1 MVNHVI
7 DIFVFIVVVRRTTTM
22 HIASSGE
29 QVPHIVKI
37 AIRLNKVKGEEV
49 LSADLWPTVATVGKE
64 FDSAT
69 MEDFAG

>member
-1 MVNHVI
+1 
-7 DIFVFIVVVRRTTTM
+7 M

-37 AIRLNKVKGEEV
+37 AIRLNKVMGEEV